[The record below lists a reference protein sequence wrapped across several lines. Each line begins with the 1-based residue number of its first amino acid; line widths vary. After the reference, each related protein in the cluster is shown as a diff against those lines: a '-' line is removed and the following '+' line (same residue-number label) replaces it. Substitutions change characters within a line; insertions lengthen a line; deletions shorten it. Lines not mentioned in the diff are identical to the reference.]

1 MCLYG
6 ELTVHF
12 PFSRY
17 LLLADIQDAAI
28 IVNSSRIVGNAAMV
42 GGAAYFSNVAAL
54 GLQDTSI
61 TGNKAQVSGFGVES
75 FPFYLVI

>member
-1 MCLYG
+1 
-6 ELTVHF
+6 
-12 PFSRY
+12 
-17 LLLADIQDAAI
+17 
-28 IVNSSRIVGNAAMV
+28 MV

-75 FPFYLVI
+75 FSFYLVI